1 MASFFHIYL
10 FQINCHPVERIFRI
24 VVFFLKNFSINRVIW
39 FSQVIEKFLFLLSVS
54 WLLSPI
60 LFTHEIVMSILQYST
75 SSTLYYKQIDLFFH
89 CRNMWILNSET
100 MAQTRNSHW
109 KTFRTCTKGNNQD
122 IMFPFLTLIFAIFL
136 ALSSSSILTISPEL
150 VISYYFI
157 HFYRA
162 KKLGE
167 KLSGYKLG
175 SDSNFLERLRKNL
188 FSEYLSSYIK
198 WVPLNSKLDRFLFH
212 SQWRECIVTVLLY

>member
-1 MASFFHIYL
+1 M
-10 FQINCHPVERIFRI
+10 ERIFRI
-24 VVFFLKNFSINRVIW
+24 IVFFLKNFSINRVIW
-39 FSQVIEKFLFLLSVS
+39 FSQVVEKFLFLLSVS

-60 LFTHEIVMSILQYST
+60 LFTHEIVMSVLQYST

-157 HFYRA
+157 QFLQGQETWRKTLWLQTWIRFQFSGKTE
-162 KKLGE
+162 KK
-167 KLSGYKLG
+167 
-175 SDSNFLERLRKNL
+175 F
-188 FSEYLSSYIK
+188 I
-198 WVPLNSKLDRFLFH
+198 
-212 SQWRECIVTVLLY
+212 QWILIVLHQVGAT